1 MHHPLTGWQFGRFF
15 KHGELMA
22 PLLTCRPSCP
32 ICLSP
37 PPAVESPE
45 TPLGQN
51 KAKTKK
57 DKPRNERDL
66 ILNHEDAQ
74 AASPDDMAA
83 CGEEDV
89 GAGLE
94 FLVTRN
100 DHDK

>member
-1 MHHPLTGWQFGRFF
+1 MSNKSKVTQT
-15 KHGELMA
+15 K
-22 PLLTCRPSCP
+22 
-32 ICLSP
+32 SP
-37 PPAVESPE
+37 NDPENAVEDSTISPKSSVE
-45 TPLGQN
+45 VSDN
-51 KAKTKK
+51 EKTKK
-57 DKPRNERDL
+57 DKPINERDL

>member
-1 MHHPLTGWQFGRFF
+1 MSNKSKVTQT
-15 KHGELMA
+15 K
-22 PLLTCRPSCP
+22 
-32 ICLSP
+32 SP
-37 PPAVESPE
+37 NGPENAVEDSTISPKSSVE
-45 TPLGQN
+45 VSDN
-51 KAKTKK
+51 EKTKK
-57 DKPRNERDL
+57 DKLINERDL

-94 FLVTRN
+94 FLVTRY

>member
-1 MHHPLTGWQFGRFF
+1 MSNKSKVTQT
-15 KHGELMA
+15 K
-22 PLLTCRPSCP
+22 
-32 ICLSP
+32 SP
-37 PPAVESPE
+37 NGPENAVEDSTISPKSSVE
-45 TPLGQN
+45 VSDN
-51 KAKTKK
+51 EKTKK
-57 DKPRNERDL
+57 DKPINERDL

-83 CGEEDV
+83 CGEEDA

>member
-1 MHHPLTGWQFGRFF
+1 MSNKSKVTQT
-15 KHGELMA
+15 K
-22 PLLTCRPSCP
+22 
-32 ICLSP
+32 SP
-37 PPAVESPE
+37 NGPKNAVEDSTISPKSSVE
-45 TPLGQN
+45 VSDN
-51 KAKTKK
+51 EKTKK
-57 DKPRNERDL
+57 DKPINERDL

>member
-1 MHHPLTGWQFGRFF
+1 MSNKSKVTQT
-15 KHGELMA
+15 K
-22 PLLTCRPSCP
+22 
-32 ICLSP
+32 SP
-37 PPAVESPE
+37 NGPENAVEDSTISPKSSVE
-45 TPLGQN
+45 VSDN
-51 KAKTKK
+51 EKTKK
-57 DKPRNERDL
+57 DRTINERDL

-100 DHDK
+100 DHGS

>member
-1 MHHPLTGWQFGRFF
+1 MSNKSKVTQT
-15 KHGELMA
+15 K
-22 PLLTCRPSCP
+22 
-32 ICLSP
+32 SP
-37 PPAVESPE
+37 NDPENAVEDSTISPKSSVE
-45 TPLGQN
+45 VSDN
-51 KAKTKK
+51 EKTKK
-57 DKPRNERDL
+57 DKPINERDL

-100 DHDK
+100 HHEK

>member
-1 MHHPLTGWQFGRFF
+1 MSNKSKVTQT
-15 KHGELMA
+15 K
-22 PLLTCRPSCP
+22 
-32 ICLSP
+32 SP
-37 PPAVESPE
+37 NGPENAVEDSTISPKSSVE
-45 TPLGQN
+45 VSDN
-51 KAKTKK
+51 EKTKK
-57 DKPRNERDL
+57 DKLINERDL

>member
-1 MHHPLTGWQFGRFF
+1 MSNKSKVTQT
-15 KHGELMA
+15 K
-22 PLLTCRPSCP
+22 
-32 ICLSP
+32 SP
-37 PPAVESPE
+37 NGPENAVEDSTISPKSSVE
-45 TPLGQN
+45 VSDNG
-51 KAKTKK
+51 KTKK
-57 DKPRNERDL
+57 DKPINERDL

>member
-1 MHHPLTGWQFGRFF
+1 MSNKSKVTPT
-15 KHGELMA
+15 K
-22 PLLTCRPSCP
+22 
-32 ICLSP
+32 SP
-37 PPAVESPE
+37 NDPESAVDDSTISPKSSVE
-45 TPLGQN
+45 VSD
-51 KAKTKK
+51 KEKTKK

-94 FLVTRN
+94 FLVTKN
-100 DHDK
+100 DHHK

>member
-1 MHHPLTGWQFGRFF
+1 MSNKSKVTQT
-15 KHGELMA
+15 K
-22 PLLTCRPSCP
+22 
-32 ICLSP
+32 SP
-37 PPAVESPE
+37 NGPENAVEDSTISPKSSVKVSDNE
-45 TPLGQN
+45 
-51 KAKTKK
+51 KTKK
-57 DKPRNERDL
+57 DKPINERDL

>member
-1 MHHPLTGWQFGRFF
+1 MSNKSKVTPT
-15 KHGELMA
+15 K
-22 PLLTCRPSCP
+22 
-32 ICLSP
+32 SP
-37 PPAVESPE
+37 NDSESAVDDSTISPKSSVE
-45 TPLGQN
+45 VSD
-51 KAKTKK
+51 KEKTKK

-94 FLVTRN
+94 FLVTKN
-100 DHDK
+100 DHHK

>member
-1 MHHPLTGWQFGRFF
+1 MSNKSKVTQTKGPNDP
-15 KHGELMA
+15 EN
-22 PLLTCRPSCP
+22 
-32 ICLSP
+32 
-37 PPAVESPE
+37 AVEDSTISPKSSVE
-45 TPLGQN
+45 VSDN
-51 KAKTKK
+51 EKTKK
-57 DKPRNERDL
+57 DKPINERDL

>member
-1 MHHPLTGWQFGRFF
+1 MSNKSKVTQT
-15 KHGELMA
+15 K
-22 PLLTCRPSCP
+22 
-32 ICLSP
+32 SP
-37 PPAVESPE
+37 NDPENAVEDSNISPKSSVE
-45 TPLGQN
+45 VSDN
-51 KAKTKK
+51 EKTKK
-57 DKPRNERDL
+57 DKPINERDL

>member
-1 MHHPLTGWQFGRFF
+1 MSNKSKVTQT
-15 KHGELMA
+15 K
-22 PLLTCRPSCP
+22 
-32 ICLSP
+32 SP
-37 PPAVESPE
+37 NGPENAVEDSIISPKSSVE
-45 TPLGQN
+45 VSDN
-51 KAKTKK
+51 EKTKK
-57 DKPRNERDL
+57 DKPINERDL

>member
-1 MHHPLTGWQFGRFF
+1 MSNKSKVTQT
-15 KHGELMA
+15 K
-22 PLLTCRPSCP
+22 
-32 ICLSP
+32 SP
-37 PPAVESPE
+37 NGPENAVENSTISPKSSVE
-45 TPLGQN
+45 VSDN
-51 KAKTKK
+51 EKTKK
-57 DKPRNERDL
+57 DRPINERDL